1 MAGVPAEPAVAR
13 KTGITKDLG
22 IALPM
27 MVYVFHCSEQMDFR
41 GVDGNRCEYEVIM
54 RALRKLTTQK
64 IVTEDTT
71 LFMGLV
77 GDLFLALDV
86 PRTRE
91 LEFENQIRQAMVDLK
106 LQHKNNFILKVVKLV
121 ELLEVKHSVFIIGV
135 AGTGK
140 TELWKTLYRA
150 HANLKF
156 KPYLNDIEPNAVTDD
171 ELFGVINPTT
181 KGCVDKL
188 FSCLIREQSQM
199 SVDGS
204 KLMILD
210 GDIDPIMW
218 IELLNTAVIDEN
230 KVLTLEINERIA
242 LTQTMRLP
250 FDIPNLR
257 STTPGSVFQAGV
269 LYLNHTDHGWNPYVT
284 SWIGTSD
291 NATEKAA
298 LLVLLN
304 KYVPICLEVLKTKF
318 KIVTPIPEIMHKQ
331 MLCTLLDC
339 LSSPINCPPE
349 IARDVFGTYFVF
361 ACLWVFGSA
370 IFPDQLI
377 DWRVEFSKWWLS
389 GFKTITISSSG
400 SVLNY
405 FIDPEPKQFIPW
417 SNRVS
422 YFELVP
428 DTRLQSFNLT
438 MAGVP
443 AEPAVARKTGITKD
457 LGIALPMMVYVF
469 HCSEQMD
476 FRGVDGNRCEYEVIM
491 RALRKLT
498 TQKIVTEDTT
508 LFMGL
513 VGDLFL
519 ALDVPR
525 TRELEFENQIRQ
537 AMVDLKLQHK
547 NNFILKVVKLVELL
561 EVKHSVF
568 IIGVAG
574 TGKTELWKT
583 LYRAHANLKFKP
595 YLNDIEPNA
604 VTDDELFG
612 VINPTT
618 KGCVDSKSLCITII
632 FVRVCSNI
640 VYSDRTV
647 FVPDKRA
654 ITNVC

>member
-1 MAGVPAEPAVAR
+1 
-13 KTGITKDLG
+13 
-22 IALPM
+22 
-27 MVYVFHCSEQMDFR
+27 
-41 GVDGNRCEYEVIM
+41 M

-106 LQHKNNFILKVVKLV
+106 LQHKNNFILKVVK
-121 ELLEVKHSVFIIGV
+121 
-135 AGTGK
+135 
-140 TELWKTLYRA
+140 
-150 HANLKF
+150 
-156 KPYLNDIEPNAVTDD
+156 
-171 ELFGVINPTT
+171 
-181 KGCVDKL
+181 
-188 FSCLIREQSQM
+188 QSQM

-257 STTPGSVFQAGV
+257 SITPGTVFQAGV
-269 LYLNHTDHGWNPYVT
+269 LYLSHTDHGWNPYVT

-339 LSSPINCPPE
+339 LSPPINCPPE
-349 IARDVFGTYFVF
+349 TARDVYGTYFVF
-361 ACLWVFGSA
+361 ACLWAFGSA

-405 FIDPEPKQFIPW
+405 FIDPEPKQFIP
-417 SNRVS
+417 
-422 YFELVP
+422 
-428 DTRLQSFNLT
+428 
-438 MAGVP
+438 
-443 AEPAVARKTGITKD
+443 
-457 LGIALPMMVYVF
+457 
-469 HCSEQMD
+469 
-476 FRGVDGNRCEYEVIM
+476 
-491 RALRKLT
+491 
-498 TQKIVTEDTT
+498 
-508 LFMGL
+508 
-513 VGDLFL
+513 
-519 ALDVPR
+519 
-525 TRELEFENQIRQ
+525 
-537 AMVDLKLQHK
+537 
-547 NNFILKVVKLVELL
+547 
-561 EVKHSVF
+561 
-568 IIGVAG
+568 
-574 TGKTELWKT
+574 
-583 LYRAHANLKFKP
+583 
-595 YLNDIEPNA
+595 
-604 VTDDELFG
+604 
-612 VINPTT
+612 
-618 KGCVDSKSLCITII
+618 
-632 FVRVCSNI
+632 
-640 VYSDRTV
+640 
-647 FVPDKRA
+647 
-654 ITNVC
+654 